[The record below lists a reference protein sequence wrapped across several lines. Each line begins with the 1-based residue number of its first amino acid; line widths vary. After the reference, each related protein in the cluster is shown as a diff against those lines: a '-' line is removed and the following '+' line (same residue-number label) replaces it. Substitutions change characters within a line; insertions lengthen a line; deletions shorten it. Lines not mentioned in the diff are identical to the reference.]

1 MKVLAI
7 TSCKQF
13 TRIHITHQSLIYFLF
28 VIYVLTYF
36 TCQNLYI
43 FGTNKIR
50 DKYFIKVPSHAALS
64 LPELTFHTCAQFSRF
79 YYISCLDSESFRL
92 QHIQYSLSL
101 SQVHWFPSIRNEF
114 YWQINQLLIFMCYVS
129 DLFLKIIFK

>member
-1 MKVLAI
+1 MLAI

-28 VIYVLTYF
+28 VIYVLTYR
-36 TCQNLYI
+36 TSHVKIYI
-43 FGTNKIR
+43 SFNMYKGLTHDTQGTNKIR

-64 LPELTFHTCAQFSRF
+64 LPELTFHTCAQFSKF

-92 QHIQYSLSL
+92 QHIQYSLFSFTSSL
-101 SQVHWFPSIRNEF
+101 ISLNPQ
-114 YWQINQLLIFMCYVS
+114 
-129 DLFLKIIFK
+129 